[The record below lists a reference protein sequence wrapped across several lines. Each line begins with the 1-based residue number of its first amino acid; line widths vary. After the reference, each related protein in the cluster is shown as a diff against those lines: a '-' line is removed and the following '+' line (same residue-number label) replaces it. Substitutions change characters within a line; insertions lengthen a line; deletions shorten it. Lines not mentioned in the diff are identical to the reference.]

1 MPAPIGRTQAPEI
14 ARVVKRKV
22 ARSDMPSTVST
33 ISSRRPRCACQS
45 GLERPYAAPENL
57 SLAAFASG
65 VAQNV
70 IREHKRTLT
79 RSRNLDGNDIID
91 VDELSP
97 DVNPLFAEAIAFLS

>member
-1 MPAPIGRTQAPEI
+1 MG
-14 ARVVKRKV
+14 
-22 ARSDMPSTVST
+22 
-33 ISSRRPRCACQS
+33 
-45 GLERPYAAPENL
+45 
-57 SLAAFASG
+57 AFACG